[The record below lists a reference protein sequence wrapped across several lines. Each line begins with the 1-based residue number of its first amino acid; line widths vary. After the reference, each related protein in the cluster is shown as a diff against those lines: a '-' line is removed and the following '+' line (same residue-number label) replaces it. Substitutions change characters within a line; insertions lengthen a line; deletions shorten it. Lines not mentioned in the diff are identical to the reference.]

1 MSEILGRTWS
11 YLTSS
16 GSGPKWSV
24 PCNQSSST
32 AHLPHGLAQFMKAVM
47 EAPTSVSEAEI
58 VKTQIN
64 AIQMKLQEPNIKTS
78 VLSDCIVRAMLC
90 SILGYSV
97 DFISINALQLAQ
109 KGSITEKKLGMR
121 YSFYFLNSIFTVI
134 CFSRIYGMCNV
145 FTRERRFDFT
155 FNQHHHE
162 RPSKQE

>member
-47 EAPTSVSEAEI
+47 EAPTSVSEAEL
-58 VKTQIN
+58 VKTQLN

-97 DFISINALQLAQ
+97 NFVSINALQLAQ
-109 KGSITEKKLGMR
+109 KGSITEKKLGIIISYIICISR
-121 YSFYFLNSIFTVI
+121 SSSACDSIFTFHTMIFLKDIWHV
-134 CFSRIYGMCNV
+134 
-145 FTRERRFDFT
+145 
-155 FNQHHHE
+155 
-162 RPSKQE
+162 